1 MSSNLRMYDMYK
13 YDMYDGE
20 FSFLKEMTPTAVER
34 AYSSVRVRRHNQFNA
49 SRRGKEVLK

>member
-1 MSSNLRMYDMYK
+1 MSSNLHMYDMYK